1 MAKYDSQRDVMLCH
15 YCDALSLIIYA
26 DFLSLLASPEYYNS
40 AIVVNRD
47 GETISNYRKSFLYYT
62 DTKWALEGPD
72 GFYDGEIEGLGNCAI
87 GICKWPTNSFEREYT
102 IHFRKCFTDIKH
114 RYGS

>member
-1 MAKYDSQRDVMLCH
+1 MARYDSHRDVTPCL
-15 YCDALSLIIYA
+15 YDNTFLLIICA
-26 DFLSLLASPEYYNS
+26 DIPLLLASPEYYNS

-62 DTKWALEGPD
+62 DSKWALEGPD

-87 GICKWPTNSFEREYT
+87 GICKWPTNSFERE
-102 IHFRKCFTDIKH
+102 FTNSH
-114 RYGS
+114 